1 VRANKLAQIEQ
12 VKVRISKLRKQRK
25 SRIDPYVTYRWL
37 RSAVLRRTPK
47 RLITKRALRKVR
59 RSPVRKKGVKG
70 NVKKKSKPQMPKK
83 FLNKLLGSDLK
94 QLKDEFDLHE
104 KELRKRLRRK
114 KVTKAVFRVEKAKL
128 VNAHEEKIKS
138 LKRRKLK
145 KLKDERRVSASLKSS
160 VTDTRIKKIQNRKRS
175 LKRRKLKDVRRV
187 LVILKSSTRLK
198 QSQKVRR
205 SLLSKYISVVGLV
218 SSSLVR
224 NARRSHKSK
233 IRKMILLSKKLK
245 TLKFKHSIRKY
256 SYRDRLRRLK
266 PSQEARKTKHIT
278 SKTSQR
284 IRIHETLSTGSVIK
298 SYLHKGVLYRPRP
311 KRKRTITPRNYKP
324 NRHIK
329 LLNKKLSQLYLQ
341 LHTLKIKNVSKLFRR
356 VNILKVR
363 TLSYRRLKSKL
374 LLR

>member
-59 RSPVRKKGVKG
+59 RLPVRKKGVKG

-94 QLKDEFDLHE
+94 QLNDKFDRHE
-104 KELRKRLRRK
+104 QELRKRLRRK

-128 VNAHEEKIKS
+128 VNAREEEIKS

-145 KLKDERRVSASLKSS
+145 KLKDERRVSASLKPS
-160 VTDTRIKKIQNRKRS
+160 VTDTRIKKIQNLKRS

-284 IRIHETLSTGSVIK
+284 IRTHETLSTGSVIK